1 MSASFRLVAF
11 LTLILVGCSS
21 SEKPAQPD
29 PNRRLTRAE
38 CTAGVDHAIALFAAE
53 PTMADTAKQLSG
65 GRAGFIADCEA
76 TGKLHD
82 HECLMNAKTSQ
93 ELGLC
98 PLPGKP

>member
-11 LTLILVGCSS
+11 VTLVLVGCSS
-21 SEKPAQPD
+21 SEKLPD

-53 PTMADTAKQLSG
+53 PAMAEATKQLRA

-82 HECLMNAKTSQ
+82 HECLMAAKSSQ

>member
-1 MSASFRLVAF
+1 
-11 LTLILVGCSS
+11 
-21 SEKPAQPD
+21 
-29 PNRRLTRAE
+29 
-38 CTAGVDHAIALFAAE
+38 
-53 PTMADTAKQLSG
+53 MADTAKQLSG

>member
-11 LTLILVGCSS
+11 ITLLVGCSS
-21 SEKPAQPD
+21 SAKQPD
-29 PNRRLTRAE
+29 PDRRLTRAE

-53 PTMADTAKQLSG
+53 PAMAEATKQLSG
-65 GRAGFIADCEA
+65 GRTGFIADCEA